1 MSVSEGQSPGH
12 LVVTVMTSD
21 PDLESNLEYRIS
33 GASTEKFSLDNHGE
47 LRLNQHLDRET
58 NSGKFAF
65 QYFNHKDYKNSYFVF
80 LAYIKELNS
89 ES

>member
-21 PDLESNLEYRIS
+21 PDLESSLEYRIA

-47 LRLNQHLDRET
+47 LRLNQFLDREM
-58 NSGKFAF
+58 NSGEFAI
-65 QYFNHKDYKNSYFVF
+65 SYLTHPVYVF
-80 LAYIKELNS
+80 
-89 ES
+89 